1 MELGIVLVIGIIVLV
16 GLVGGLVY
24 LNGRRA
30 DVAKEVASAK
40 KSAEG
45 ILDDARRKAE
55 VIQKDARLAS
65 KDEALRLRQ
74 EFEKETRDR
83 KAEIV
88 TLEKRILQ
96 KEESLE
102 EKIRK
107 LDESEKKVAA
117 REAEIVKQKE
127 SLEEIRQQQIREL
140 ERVAGL
146 TADDAKEMLVKR
158 VERDADARVAQV
170 IKLREEQINREAEK
184 KAREILIS
192 VMQRTAVDY
201 ALESAVTVVELPSE
215 EMKGRV
221 IGREGRNI
229 RAFEQT
235 TGVDLIVDDTP
246 SAVTLSCFEPVRRE
260 VARRTLEKLLVDGRI
275 HPARIEE
282 VYLKAQ
288 DEVQRDII
296 EAGEKA
302 ALEAQVT
309 NLPAPIVQL
318 LGRLKYRS
326 SFGQNALRHSIE
338 CAYVASL
345 LASELGVNASLAR
358 RGALLHDIG
367 KAMDREFEGTHVD
380 LSVVFLR
387 KLGESEDVINAVESH
402 HEDEAPRTIEAVLV
416 KLADAISAARPGAR
430 RDNVEAYAKRIEKL
444 ETVVKSF
451 EGVEKCYA
459 ISAGR
464 EVRVIVLPEKISDD
478 RATKLAWEIARK
490 VEAELEYPGEV
501 KVTVI
506 RETRA
511 SEVAH

>member
-1 MELGIVLVIGIIVLV
+1 MESGVGIVLGVLAV
-16 GLVGGLVY
+16 LIFGGGLY
-24 LNGRRA
+24 FLNTRRQGISKEIENA
-30 DVAKEVASAK
+30 RRTAEEVLRSAKE
-40 KSAEG
+40 
-45 ILDDARRKAE
+45 KAE
-55 VIQKDARLAS
+55 SVQKDARLAA
-65 KDEALRLRQ
+65 KDEQLKLRQ
-74 EFEKETRDR
+74 EFEKETKER

-102 EKIRK
+102 EQFRK
-107 LDESEKKVAA
+107 LDRQAKDLEQVEDKLRREREELEKG
-117 REAEIVKQKE
+117 
-127 SLEEIRQQQIREL
+127 RQQQIKEL
-140 ERVAGL
+140 ERVAHL
-146 TADDAKEMLVKR
+146 SVEEAKELLINRIEKEV
-158 VERDADARVAQV
+158 DARAAQ
-170 IKLREEQINREAEK
+170 IIRLREELINKDAEK
-184 KAREILIS
+184 KSREILIS
-192 VMQRTAVDY
+192 VMQRTAVEY
-201 ALESAVTVVELPSE
+201 ALESAVTVVELPSDD
-215 EMKGRV
+215 MKGRV

-229 RAFEQT
+229 RAFEQV

-246 SAVTLSCFEPVRRE
+246 SAVILSCYEPVRRE
-260 VARRTLEKLLVDGRI
+260 TARRTLQKLLADGRI

-282 VYLKAQ
+282 VYQKAQ
-288 DEVQRDII
+288 EEVQRDII

-302 ALEAQVT
+302 AIETDVQ
-309 NLPAPIVQL
+309 NLPAPIIQL

-326 SFGQNALRHSIE
+326 SYGQNALRHSIE
-338 CAYVASL
+338 VAYLASL
-345 LASELGVNASLAR
+345 LASELGVNATLAR

-380 LSVVFLR
+380 LSVVFLK
-387 KLGESEDVINAVESH
+387 KLGESEDVINAIESH

-430 RDNVEAYAKRIEKL
+430 RDSVEAYAKRIEKL
-444 ETVVKSF
+444 ETVVNSF

-464 EVRVIVLPEKISDD
+464 EIRVIVRPEAITDD

-490 VEAELEYPGEV
+490 VEQELEYPGEV

-506 RETRA
+506 RETRS